1 MGNRRGK
8 EREEKI
14 VFTAIYTVKRSDEL
28 LNFLLTKCNTSR
40 NNVKNLLSHKQVL
53 VNGSVVSQFNFPLAK
68 DDEVKISKN
77 PIKDAPT
84 KHVPKA
90 KRQYVT
96 LPIIY
101 EDADFIAVDKP
112 YGLLAVESDNERL
125 ETAYNYVLEYL
136 QQYNKQARPFIVHRI
151 DKETSGVLVFAK
163 NIKVHSQLKLKWNEL
178 VTKREYI
185 AIVEGHM
192 SKESDRIVNYL
203 DINHANNLMYVTKD
217 NTKQLAITN
226 YKVIKK
232 ANLYDML
239 LVDIETGKKNQIR
252 VTLDNLGHPI
262 IGDTKYGE
270 ASDPLK
276 RLGLHASCV
285 EFKHP
290 FTDQIITIKSKTPTI
305 FSNLFLN
312 VRK

>member
-28 LNFLLTKCNTSR
+28 LNFLLVKCNTSR

>member
-28 LNFLLTKCNTSR
+28 LNFLLVKCNTSR

-101 EDADFIAVDKP
+101 EDTDFIAVDKP

-151 DKETSGVLVFAK
+151 DKETSGVLIFAK

-203 DINHANNLMYVTKD
+203 DINHSNNLMFVTKD

>member
-28 LNFLLTKCNTSR
+28 LNFLLVKCNTSR

-252 VTLDNLGHPI
+252 VTLDNLGYPI

>member
-1 MGNRRGK
+1 MGNRKGK

-28 LNFLLTKCNTSR
+28 LNFLLVKCNTSR

-101 EDADFIAVDKP
+101 EDTDFIAVDKP

-151 DKETSGVLVFAK
+151 DKETSGVLIFAK

-203 DINHANNLMYVTKD
+203 DINHSNNLMFVTKD

-262 IGDTKYGE
+262 IGDTKYGV